1 MHMTRK
7 LNNGTATIMCR
18 CVWWN
23 GWNAWFSWTAQCVTL
38 EYWPIKCATNNG
50 TVAYYSS
57 RTIRYQLYHWYLVA
71 FTNCPAFSTRN
82 FWRLAER
89 DFTKAA
95 CSGWKSICAQ
105 VSGRS
110 TSILR
115 RCIPPYTRLLGR
127 LSDEEEAGVGH
138 HAWIDCLSESKVR
151 EPSTIVWLAVGCAGG
166 VTVPGWAAS
175 PW

>member
-1 MHMTRK
+1 MRQHTWLQPMHMTRK

-127 LSDEEEAGVGH
+127 LSDEYDKPFVFGKSLYNKISYTLWHWGFF
-138 HAWIDCLSESKVR
+138 R
-151 EPSTIVWLAVGCAGG
+151 
-166 VTVPGWAAS
+166 
-175 PW
+175 